1 MLYTK
6 EDLELAYSEGY
17 NRAYDELE
25 SMLESDNNE
34 YSLEDEC
41 NYYMESSSDNKKQ
54 YAVVSLKAWGTFIGG
69 LKIDAFNIAYFN
81 RIHSV
86 YSSDTIS
93 DAVFRWLDHN
103 HIRKIKYDHK
113 KKSIEMDRDW
123 YNDHK
128 DDEIIFLECPPRS
141 VTRSLLSNK
150 NTIRSPYHKHGGLFS
165 KNKWFKWTE
174 NLANDFEK
182 NTGIVS
188 KVMTFD
194 QICKKAGIKIKLSD
208 QPITGR
214 GINKRIDKIIFGNE
228 ETITAVEQAYL
239 EMLTKDDKD
248 AIRGVNHVMSDAD
261 VDKDYKSNFN
271 KMAAAM
277 LSKKKNGEYTLNK
290 DRAEKYVSKK
300 FKKFMDKKNYNKMIN
315 VDRDDMHKYDDI
327 KHKMNAIFNK
337 RETYDKQ
344 HKS

>member
-6 EDLELAYSEGY
+6 EDLEQAYIEGY
-17 NRAYDELE
+17 NNACDELE
-25 SMLESDNNE
+25 SMLESDNE

-54 YAVVSLKAWGTFIGG
+54 YAVVSLKAWGTFIGE

-214 GINKRIDKIIFGNE
+214 GINKKIDKIIFGNE
-228 ETITAVEQAYL
+228 ETLTAVEQAYL
-239 EMLTKDDKD
+239 EMITKDDKET
-248 AIRGVNHVMSDAD
+248 IRGVNRAMIDAGT
-261 VDKDYKSNFN
+261 DKSYRSNFN
-271 KMAAAM
+271 KMIAAVV
-277 LSKKKNGEYTLNK
+277 SKKKDGSYTLNR
-290 DRAEKYVSKK
+290 DRSKKYVGKRFDRLTNDEKMKDTENNKK
-300 FKKFMDKKNYNKMIN
+300 YNDKYKHLG
-315 VDRDDMHKYDDI
+315 DRIDKIIRDRQ
-327 KHKMNAIFNK
+327 A
-337 RETYDKQ
+337 YDKQ

>member
-54 YAVVSLKAWGTFIGG
+54 YAVVSLKAWTTLFIGVNAAG
-69 LKIDAFNIAYFN
+69 VNLTMLN
-81 RIHSV
+81 RFHSV

-93 DAVFRWLDHN
+93 DAIFRWIDHN
-103 HIRKIKYDHK
+103 HIRKINYDVK
-113 KKSIEMDRDW
+113 KKTMEIDKDW

-128 DDEIIFLECPPRS
+128 DDEIIFLECPPKS
-141 VTRSLLSNK
+141 VTRSLFSNK
-150 NTIRSPYHKHGGLFS
+150 NTILSPYHKHGGFFS

-174 NLANDFEK
+174 TIANNFEK
-182 NTGIVS
+182 VTGIVS

-194 QICKKAGIKIKLSD
+194 QICKKGGVKIKVSD
-208 QPITGR
+208 QPITFR
-214 GINKRIDKIIFGNE
+214 GVNKKIDKIVFGNE
-228 ETITAVEQAYL
+228 ETLTAVEQAYL

-248 AIRGVNHVMSDAD
+248 AIRGVNRVMSDAD

-290 DRAEKYVSKK
+290 DKAEKYVSKK
-300 FKKFMDKKNYNKMIN
+300 FKKFMDKKNYNKMLN
-315 VDRDDMHKYDDI
+315 VDRDDIHKYDDI
-327 KHKMNAIFNK
+327 NHKMNAVFNK
-337 RETYDKQ
+337 RESYDKQ